1 MGMMFAWATKE
12 YLLWDM
18 TLGQIVL
25 YRNKAI
31 QIKNGAN
38 ESAPGLVNK
47 SASELRKLREDMK
60 EQIRLAENPTSNPDK
75 ESLKAIYGAIE

>member
-60 EQIRLAENPTSNPDK
+60 EQIRLAENPTINPDK
-75 ESLKAIYGAIE
+75 ELLKAKYGDIE

>member
-75 ESLKAIYGAIE
+75 ELLKAKYGDIE